1 MTLIEQLVKN
11 MDFPVIASKL
21 AHKYNLSTQYEKKFY
36 FLENKVKMV
45 SEFVQRRLK
54 TLEKQRMKHQ

>member
-1 MTLIEQLVKN
+1 

-21 AHKYNLSTQYEKKFY
+21 SHIYNVSTQYEKKFY

-45 SEFVQRRLK
+45 SELV
-54 TLEKQRMKHQ
+54 

>member
-21 AHKYNLSTQYEKKFY
+21 AHTYNLSTQYEKKFY

-45 SEFVQRRLK
+45 SEFV
-54 TLEKQRMKHQ
+54 